1 MANTETND
9 APVNQ
14 DNIETGAPQNVAV
27 GNTPAINTPTT
38 PTFSRGQI
46 ANSSISFANSDLTH
60 VCDFITELQKN
71 NKLKI
76 FLKAQAAN
84 IREAIR
90 KILIA
95 LGFSD
100 TTGQTSWAVETLKAI
115 TRELKRFQREVI
127 KPILDFEKLVVEYI
141 KKIQQIIAWILSLPD
156 KLIAI
161 LKDCLAKLYKLI
173 ANTFSDLG
181 DGTPSV
187 VDEVIAA
194 AKETYATAM
203 QTVKVT
209 IQAATFAAAVVPN
222 NPPAQFTK
230 AP

>member
-27 GNTPAINTPTT
+27 GNCSAKGTPTT
-38 PTFSRGQI
+38 PTFCRGQI

-100 TTGQTSWAVETLKAI
+100 TTGQTSWAVEALKAI

-141 KKIQQIIAWILSLPD
+141 KKIQQIIAWILSLPA
-156 KLIAI
+156 KLVAI
-161 LKDCLAKLYKLI
+161 LQDCLAKLYKLI
-173 ANTFSDLG
+173 ANTFSDLS
-181 DGTPSV
+181 DGPSPV
-187 VDEVIAA
+187 EDLMKA

-209 IQAATFAAAVVPN
+209 LQAAAGAAAVVPN